1 MVKSCG
7 QKYNSKMN
15 LPNYLTRKFN
25 RMVNTY
31 SWLEIQLF
39 MLKKIDDQILQQ
51 GIQNLTSDSKAFS
64 YLIEEEDLYTVNDLK
79 ERYK

>member
-1 MVKSCG
+1 
-7 QKYNSKMN
+7 MN